1 MSAVAGDR
9 DVRQPYW
16 VLALLSPGQGAQTPG
31 FLEPWLDHPDI
42 SARLRWYSAVVGR
55 DLVALGTTGTA
66 EQIRDTAACQPLLVA
81 TALAVGHQLV
91 DGNPAAIRLLAGH
104 SVGELAVAALSGAL
118 SDEAALTLVR
128 ERGESMAE
136 AAAVEPTGM
145 SAVLGGDPE
154 LVLAAI
160 EAAGLTA
167 ANRNGAG
174 QIVAAGEL
182 TRLAGLPAALD
193 GIARVTPLEVAG
205 AFHTSFMSS
214 ARKHLADIAAAAP
227 VVDPRTRVVSNA
239 DGAVVSDGQEL
250 LRRLVAQVSSPV
262 RWDACLETFAA
273 TDITAVVEL
282 PPAGTLSALVRRAL
296 PGVETLKLR
305 GPEDLAAARVLLATH
320 RAATPAH
327 APSWR
332 VVVAPTAGA
341 FRPAV
346 QTLQSISPGARVGGI
361 DNRSGSVDVV
371 SPHGGVL
378 VEWLAQDGDPVKP
391 GQPLARMHP
400 GGTDL

>member
-1 MSAVAGDR
+1 MVAGGSR
-9 DVRQPYW
+9 RQADQ

-42 SARLRWYSAVVGR
+42 RARLRWYSAVVGR
-55 DLVALGTTGTA
+55 DLIALGTTGTA
-66 EQIRDTAACQPLLVA
+66 DQIRDTAACQPLLVA

-128 ERGESMAE
+128 ERGEAMAE

-145 SAVLGGDPE
+145 SAVLGGDADV
-154 LVLAAI
+154 VLAAI

-167 ANRNGAG
+167 ANRNGGG

-182 TRLAGLPAALD
+182 ARLATLPAALD
-193 GIARVTPLEVAG
+193 GVARVMPLEVAG
-205 AFHTSFMSS
+205 AFHTAFMSS
-214 ARKHLADIAAAAP
+214 ARKHLADVAAAAP
-227 VVDPRTRVVSNA
+227 VLDPRTRVVSNA
-239 DGAVVSDGQEL
+239 DGAVVSDGREL
-250 LRRLVAQVSSPV
+250 LRRLVEQVSSPV
-262 RWDACLETFAA
+262 RWDACLDTLAA
-273 TDITAVVEL
+273 ADITAVVEL

-305 GPEDLAAARVLLATH
+305 SPDDLEAARALLEKH
-320 RAATPAH
+320 QAATPAH

-332 VVVAPTAGA
+332 VVVAPSGGTFTSTADA
-341 FRPAV
+341 LDSVA
-346 QTLQSISPGARVGGI
+346 PGARVGHI
-361 DNRSGSVDVV
+361 EARSGVVDVV

-378 VEWLAQDGDPVKP
+378 VEWLALDGDPVKP

>member
-1 MSAVAGDR
+1 M
-9 DVRQPYW
+9 
-16 VLALLSPGQGAQTPG
+16 LALLSPGQGAQTPG
-31 FLEPWLDHPDI
+31 FLEPWLEHPDI
-42 SARLRWYSAVVGR
+42 DARLRWYSAVVGR
-55 DLVALGTTGTA
+55 DLIALGTTGTA

-91 DGNPAAIRLLAGH
+91 DGHPAAIRLLAGH
-104 SVGELAVAALSGAL
+104 SVGELSVAALSGAL

-128 ERGESMAE
+128 ERGLAMAE
-136 AAAVEPTGM
+136 ASAVEPTGM
-145 SAVLGGDPE
+145 SAVLGGDPDV
-154 LVLAAI
+154 VLAAI

-174 QIVAAGEL
+174 QVVAAGEL
-182 TRLAGLPAALD
+182 SRLAKLPAALE
-193 GIARVTPLEVAG
+193 GVARVVPLEVAG

-239 DGAVVSDGQEL
+239 DGAVVADGREL
-250 LRRLVAQVSSPV
+250 LRRLVEQVSAPV
-262 RWDACLETFAA
+262 RWDACLDTLAA
-273 TDITAVVEL
+273 SDITAVVEL

-305 GPEDLAAARVLLATH
+305 GPEDLETARALLAAH
-320 RAATPAH
+320 GAATPAH

-332 VVVAPTAGA
+332 VVIAPSAGTFTSSAEPLESVA
-341 FRPAV
+341 
-346 QTLQSISPGARVGGI
+346 PGARVGRIEARAGV
-361 DNRSGSVDVV
+361 VDVV

-378 VEWLAQDGDPVKP
+378 VEWLAHDGDPVKP